1 MSYQITTRK
10 GYDFF
15 ECSSAFQKSIRR
27 GVENDALFF
36 GIELAGSGYAQYVW
50 RRALIIA
57 SEDIGLADPNVC
69 VQVQALYQNWQVIS
83 AKNHEEGVIP
93 LIHAILLLARAK
105 KSRVVDNAKMF
116 ALKSDYN
123 PDVPDYAL
131 DTHTRRGKKMGR
143 GFDFF
148 ISTGSHLEN
157 VNTDVDDSYADF
169 FNQYLTD
176 YNDKKVPIT
185 GYDSRNVYH
194 KNIKDMQEHRRKTT
208 DLFSEQ

>member
-27 GVENDALFF
+27 GVEQDALFF
-36 GIELAGSGYAQYVW
+36 GIELAGSGYAEYVW
-50 RRALIIA
+50 RRILIIS

-69 VQVQALYQNWQVIS
+69 VQAQALYKNWQVIA

-93 LIHAILLLARAK
+93 LIHAILLLSRSQ

-123 PDVPDYAL
+123 PPVPDYAL
-131 DTHTRRGKKMGR
+131 DTHTRRGKRMGR
-143 GFDFF
+143 GYDFF
-148 ISTGSHLEN
+148 LSTGSKLEN
-157 VNTDVDDSYADF
+157 VNASVSDPYEDF
-169 FNQYLTD
+169 FHQYLTD

-194 KNIKDMQEHRRKTT
+194 KNMKDMQAHVRETT
-208 DLFSEQ
+208 DLFTQE